1 MSNTFYF
8 CNMFSWGSLTLF
20 CGALFVSVVSTEK
33 LHPSTNPTNRKAKR
47 RSLTKGKRRTIR
59 RCARGFGRG
68 PGGSWICLY
77 KVAFLTDGAMGKITI
92 FHPPFGRICQRN
104 LFQESKFGSTSNSS
118 KRRGPRGHTQGIIA
132 RKENIIKQLAI
143 GLIYS

>member
-47 RSLTKGKRRTIR
+47 RSLTKGKRRMIR

-68 PGGSWICLY
+68 PGGTWICLY
-77 KVAFLTDGAMGKITI
+77 KVAFLMDGAMGKITI

-104 LFQESKFGSTSNSS
+104 LFLPHRPRELSQNLDLPLPVTAAKEGWPHPRHNRQ
-118 KRRGPRGHTQGIIA
+118 KREHHQVTG
-132 RKENIIKQLAI
+132 
-143 GLIYS
+143 

>member
-47 RSLTKGKRRTIR
+47 RSLTKGKRENDKEVRE
-59 RCARGFGRG
+59 GFW
-68 PGGSWICLY
+68 SW
-77 KVAFLTDGAMGKITI
+77 
-92 FHPPFGRICQRN
+92 PWWN
-104 LFQESKFGSTSNSS
+104 LDLF
-118 KRRGPRGHTQGIIA
+118 I
-132 RKENIIKQLAI
+132 
-143 GLIYS
+143 